1 MKSDLK
7 KFDELQIEL
16 EKITITDAKCAP
28 SSIAWGITTRI
39 ITSPFTGTTRKQVSV
54 LAASLSVWSGR
65 SVPTICAASSASI

>member
-65 SVPTICAASSASI
+65 GAPTIWPVKSASG

>member
-1 MKSDLK
+1 VRRGIPPKALKRRNSMKSDLK

-39 ITSPFTGTTRKQVSV
+39 ITSPFTG
-54 LAASLSVWSGR
+54 
-65 SVPTICAASSASI
+65 